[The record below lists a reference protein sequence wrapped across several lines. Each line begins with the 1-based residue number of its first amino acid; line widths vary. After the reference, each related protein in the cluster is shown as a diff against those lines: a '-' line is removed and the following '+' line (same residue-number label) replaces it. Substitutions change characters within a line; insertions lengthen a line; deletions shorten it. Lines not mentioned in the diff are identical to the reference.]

1 MAATAVYARL
11 APVPLGPNPSHVGE
25 GVSFTNIAATTSP
38 FTITIGG
45 LYMFNVKAS
54 TFGTV
59 GLQVLLPDDTTYAA
73 VDIMTGTATVTAG
86 TIQGVAATFAADGSG
101 LVYLSAGRYRVVIA

>member
-11 APVPLGPNPSHVGE
+11 APVPLGPDPKHVGE

-38 FTITIGG
+38 FTVTIGG
-45 LYMFNVKAS
+45 LYMLNVKAS

-59 GLQVLLPDDTTYAA
+59 ALQVLLADDTTYAA
-73 VDIMTGTATVTAG
+73 VDILTGTATVTAG
-86 TIQGVAATFAADGSG
+86 TVQGVAASFAADGSG
-101 LVYLSAGRYRVVIA
+101 LVYLAAGRYRIAIA